1 MQVEQ
6 TAIDNAKQIA
16 ALWESVKSAHHRIN
30 ENDKI
35 TAGIH
40 ELATSIATIAA
51 EIKALTAKLDE
62 STDRIESGQ
71 RAQGQRIGKIE
82 QTLATIERD
91 EETIKDH
98 EDRLDAIEKAPAA
111 KWDKFIWLVFTAVV
125 GAILGAIFT
134 YLSK

>member
-71 RAQGQRIGKIE
+71 RA
-82 QTLATIERD
+82 
-91 EETIKDH
+91 ETIKDH